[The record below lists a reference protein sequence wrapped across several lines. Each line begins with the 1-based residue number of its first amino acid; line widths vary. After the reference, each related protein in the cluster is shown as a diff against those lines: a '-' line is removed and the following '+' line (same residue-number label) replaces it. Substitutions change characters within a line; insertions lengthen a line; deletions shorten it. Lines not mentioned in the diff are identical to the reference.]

1 MKQFQKKR
9 QIRNMCYSKLT
20 IVVLVLILFLIARG
34 TWGVYQK
41 SRMSLARKNLASVQL
56 EKLQNRDEDLKKEL
70 ERLESRV
77 GIEEELRIRYSL
89 SKADEKVIVIV
100 DEEPVE
106 PVEIDDS
113 DKGLIG
119 RTMSLFRNLNLVE

>member
-9 QIRNMCYSKLT
+9 QFKNLCYSKFT
-20 IVVLVLILFLIARG
+20 IFILVLILVLISRG

-41 SRMSLARKNLASVQL
+41 SRLSLERRNMASVQL
-56 EKLQNRDEDLKKEL
+56 EKLQNREIELKKEL

-89 SKADEKVIVIV
+89 SKENEKVIVIV

-106 PVEIDDS
+106 DQIVDDS

>member
-113 DKGLIG
+113 GTGFIG
-119 RTMSLFRNLNLVE
+119 RTMSLFRKINLVE